1 MGVSYKKLFDI
12 LEERNLNKYYLR
24 KNGLNPKVVDALG
37 KNKNVNVSTIM
48 TLCELLHCQPGDL
61 MEYVPDN
68 PDAENKKNL
77 EK

>member
-48 TLCELLHCQPGDL
+48 TLCELLHCQPGDI
-61 MEYVPDN
+61 MEYVPDS
-68 PDAENKKNL
+68 EKK
-77 EK
+77 

>member
-48 TLCELLHCQPGDL
+48 TLCELLHCQPGDI
-61 MEYVPDN
+61 MEYVPDS
-68 PDAENKKNL
+68 EKN
-77 EK
+77 EKN

>member
-68 PDAENKKNL
+68 PDAENKKI
-77 EK
+77 

>member
-48 TLCELLHCQPGDL
+48 TLCEILHCQPGDL
-61 MEYVPDN
+61 MEYVPDS
-68 PDAENKKNL
+68 PDS

>member
-48 TLCELLHCQPGDL
+48 TLCEILHCQPGDL

-68 PDAENKKNL
+68 PDS